1 MFIAPIQPIETF
13 EEMRAGQKT
22 ASSASGI
29 PFASLLQ
36 ESLDELRRSQ
46 AQSEKDSIDLAL
58 GQGGDL
64 HTMKMCI
71 RDSSSR
77 WTSTRAASSGTRT
90 RRVRTVMKSPPAW
103 VRAKAGQSI

>member
-64 HTMKMCI
+64 HTMMINSAALDTAVK
-71 RDSSSR
+71 
-77 WTSTRAASSGTRT
+77 TTVQLATRAVSAYKEIMQMQ
-90 RRVRTVMKSPPAW
+90 V
-103 VRAKAGQSI
+103 

>member
-46 AQSEKDSIDLAL
+46 AQSEKDLAL

-64 HTMKMCI
+64 HTMMINSAALDTAVK
-71 RDSSSR
+71 
-77 WTSTRAASSGTRT
+77 TTVQLTTRAVSAYKEIMQMQ
-90 RRVRTVMKSPPAW
+90 V
-103 VRAKAGQSI
+103 

>member
-22 ASSASGI
+22 ASSGI

-64 HTMKMCI
+64 HTMMINSAALDTAVK
-71 RDSSSR
+71 
-77 WTSTRAASSGTRT
+77 TTVQLTTRAVSAYKEIMQMQ
-90 RRVRTVMKSPPAW
+90 V
-103 VRAKAGQSI
+103 